1 MLPSARVNAHLKRQL
16 LPERPCRAMST
27 HAATCQ
33 LQELR
38 SGIWPSAVRCA
49 GAHLDFF
56 GHDRPLLR
64 SIDQHQFLELL
75 VLLHREDGRQARLPL
90 WGVPSSLWPCRNHK
104 ERASK
109 SLPQTELTP
118 AASWAV
124 TSPCKL
130 LLSRLSHKQ
139 WPPAAVQDQFLP
151 LESKRPS

>member
-1 MLPSARVNAHLKRQL
+1 MNAHLKRQL

-75 VLLHREDGRQARLPL
+75 VLLHREDGRQARL
-90 WGVPSSLWPCRNHK
+90 WGGPKLTMALPEPQRKSFQESSANRTDPCCELGRDIALQAASVPFVAQAVPPCRCS
-104 ERASK
+104 RSF
-109 SLPQTELTP
+109 LTSGVQAP
-118 AASWAV
+118 FLMSSWH
-124 TSPCKL
+124 T
-130 LLSRLSHKQ
+130 
-139 WPPAAVQDQFLP
+139 
-151 LESKRPS
+151 